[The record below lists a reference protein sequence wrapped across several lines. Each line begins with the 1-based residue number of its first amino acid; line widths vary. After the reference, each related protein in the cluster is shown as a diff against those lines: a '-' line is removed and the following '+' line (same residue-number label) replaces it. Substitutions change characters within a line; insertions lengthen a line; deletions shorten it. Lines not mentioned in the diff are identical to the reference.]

1 MLMNRGT
8 WSPEKWLLA
17 TLFFIAIFALTGCI
31 TPVVETPSG
40 AKLETYRNVYL
51 TESKEDPREVG
62 PRISSRLKKAGFQV
76 VEIRPDSP
84 PVDMQGS
91 GFIIT
96 PAGHLLTC
104 AHVVGSRTNATA
116 WIAGQRYSCRVL
128 ASDTNLDLAV
138 LLVESDHQLFIP
150 LQLDSATNYNMG
162 QDAFSMGFPL
172 ADILGISPR
181 LNKGMISA
189 TVGMDD
195 DPKSVQFSAPVQPG
209 NSGGPLL
216 NSKAEVIGIITS
228 TLNSMSILA
237 RSGGDLPQNVNFA
250 IKIDTI
256 RKFLADSK
264 VVLPPPASD
273 ESGKTFDEAQKSLGL
288 VRAGTVTDEELKQPA
303 LACVY
308 QYVSLFDVWFR
319 FQAIEIRFYDW
330 KKGDL
335 VFKAG
340 QYQDD
345 PFSSENGEL
354 DRLFAEISDKFFPN
368 QPNPFKGK

>member
-1 MLMNRGT
+1 MNRGI
-8 WSPEKWLLA
+8 WSLEKWLPA
-17 TLFFIAIFALTGCI
+17 TLFFTAVFALTGCV
-31 TPVVETPSG
+31 TPVVETPAG
-40 AKLETYRNVYL
+40 AKLETYRKVYL
-51 TESKEDPREVG
+51 IESKEDPRSVS
-62 PRISSRLKKAGFQV
+62 PRISSRLKRTGFQV
-76 VEIRPDSP
+76 VDVKPDSSS
-84 PVDMQGS
+84 VDAQGS
-91 GFIIT
+91 GFVIT

-104 AHVVGSRTNATA
+104 AHVVGNLTNATT
-116 WIAGQRYSCRVL
+116 WVAGHRYSCRVL
-128 ASDTNLDLAV
+128 VSDTNLDLAV
-138 LLVESDHQLFIP
+138 LLIKGDHQPFVP
-150 LQLDSATNYNMG
+150 LQLDSATNYSMG
-162 QDAFSMGFPL
+162 QDAYSMGFPL

-195 DPKSVQFSAPVQPG
+195 DPKFVQFSAPVQPG

-216 NSKAEVIGIITS
+216 NSKAKVIGIIAS
-228 TLNSMSILA
+228 TLNPISVLM

-250 IKIDTI
+250 IKTEAI

-264 VVLPPPASD
+264 IMLPPPLGD
-273 ESGKTFDEAQKSLGL
+273 KSGKSFDEAQKSLGL
-288 VRAGTVTDEELKQPA
+288 VRAGNVTDEELKQPA
-303 LACVY
+303 LACIF

-319 FQAIEIRFYDW
+319 FQAIEIRFCDW

-340 QYQDD
+340 QYKDD

-368 QPNPFKGK
+368 QPNPFRGKK